1 MAELAALNVKI
12 TGDASGI
19 KAAANTATKSVESF
33 TKSAE
38 SSAKVFERAFAQNER
53 SVDRLRRAI
62 DPVYAASKKYESA
75 VNTLDKALKQGGISQ
90 ATHTRLIEQA
100 NAAYLRAGTGATKA
114 AGSFALL
121 GNMSNQNR
129 ARIQNLGFQL
139 QDVAVQLQAGTRES
153 VVFAQQGSQIA
164 SIFGPVGAI
173 IGTLAAVG
181 IPLLAFA
188 FANGA
193 EEARKMEDALS
204 DIRDLSN
211 SLKAAQDILGMSV
224 QELRDKYGQYASA
237 VHEAARQL
245 ANLQAAQA
253 QVKINEQILEMDDV
267 FRRFTATANTA
278 WRSGTTLKQAYDEL
292 KTTLGLNAEQAARF
306 ESNLRAVRDAMT
318 FEERQAAL
326 SEIGRL
332 LEEAGVSSTKI
343 PPELRQLLIDANNAT
358 IAVAELANQMERAGA
373 AAAGMTFGIGLT
385 GNETDLLPPSAGGGK
400 RTVGGGVGGGVAKT
414 NPLIAELESVRQ
426 ALLTQEEAQLESYMR
441 QQETLRSA
449 LEQRLI
455 TQQEYQAMMEDA
467 QRQHAARMSQIDAY
481 RYGDNLQRAGA
492 FFGDM
497 ANAFKSGNE
506 KMAKIGQKFAAI
518 EALINAWRAYN
529 QTLADPSLPFFAKF
543 AAAASVLAAGMNA
556 VSAIKGGGKG
566 GGGGAAPRPTGG
578 GGGGGGGRQR
588 STYFN
593 ISLTGGDNF
602 GKAQVRDLISAINK
616 AVEDGAVIKG
626 IRAT

>member
-19 KAAANTATKSVESF
+19 KAAANTASASVEKF

-38 SSAKVFERAFAQNER
+38 ASAKVFERAFAQNER

-114 AGSFALL
+114 AGGFALL

-139 QDVAVQLQAGTRES
+139 QDVAVQLQAGTRAS

-181 IPLLAFA
+181 IPLLAVA

-193 EEARKMEDALS
+193 EEGQKLEDVMS
-204 DIRDLSN
+204 DLRDLSTG
-211 SLKAAQDILGMSV
+211 LKDAQDILSLSV
-224 QELRDKYGQYASA
+224 QELRDKYGQYAEA
-237 VHEAARQL
+237 VREAARQL
-245 ANLQAAQA
+245 ALLQAAEARARLAENIQD
-253 QVKINEQILEMDDV
+253 MDEALRDFV
-267 FRRFTATANTA
+267 QTENSAF
-278 WRSGTTLKQAYDEL
+278 RSGTTLYNAIGNLSAQ
-292 KTTLGLNAEQAARF
+292 LGIARP
-306 ESNLRAVRDAMT
+306 EARALSEALRDVRDAAT
-318 FEERQAAL
+318 FDDKLAALQRVVELMEAAGVNAALIPPPLRQA
-326 SEIGRL
+326 
-332 LEEAGVSSTKI
+332 
-343 PPELRQLLIDANNAT
+343 LIDANNLTVAT
-358 IAVAELANQMERAGA
+358 AEMANQMERASA

-385 GNETDLLPPSAGGGK
+385 GNETDLLPPGPNMFKPSRRGGG
-400 RTVGGGVGGGVAKT
+400 GAPKT
-414 NPLIAELESVRQ
+414 NPLVAELESVRQ
-426 ALLTQEEAQLESYMR
+426 ALLTQEEAQIESYNR

-467 QRQHAARMSQIDAY
+467 QRQHADRMSQIDAY

-497 ANAFKSGNE
+497 AKAFKSGNE

-518 EALINAWRAYN
+518 EALINAWRAYS
-529 QTLADPSLPFFAKF
+529 QTLADPSLPFFDKF

-566 GGGGAAPRPTGG
+566 GGGGAAPRPTGGG